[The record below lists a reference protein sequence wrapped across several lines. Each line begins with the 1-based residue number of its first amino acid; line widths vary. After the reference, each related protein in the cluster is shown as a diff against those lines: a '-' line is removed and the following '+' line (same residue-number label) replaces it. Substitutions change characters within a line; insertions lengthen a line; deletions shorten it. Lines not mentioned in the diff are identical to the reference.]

1 MSRLKGR
8 CRSPARRPRT
18 GPATEACARFSLLW
32 PDPDRAAWV
41 RSGRPVRPFGE
52 LHAEAEQA
60 ATAEIA
66 LWLGG
71 LQRPYVCRPHAA
83 AGGPCPLMRV
93 QGRRAHPIHRIVSA
107 SQAARQPGRGRG
119 ASWPG
124 GVSATRPRDCGRRTR
139 SFSLGS
145 YGFLSEFWKR
155 LPLLSF
161 GREVAS
167 IKSVVLSLILG
178 KDEMSK

>member
-18 GPATEACARFSLLW
+18 GPATEACARFSLLC
-32 PDPDRAAWV
+32 
-41 RSGRPVRPFGE
+41 SGRTRTERCGCGGYMPRPSS
-52 LHAEAEQA
+52 Q
-60 ATAEIA
+60 
-66 LWLGG
+66 
-71 LQRPYVCRPHAA
+71 QRPYVWRPHAA
-83 AGGPCPLMRV
+83 AGGLCPLMRV

-107 SQAARQPGRGRG
+107 SQAASQPGSGRG

-167 IKSVVLSLILG
+167 MKSVVLSLILG